1 MRSALSL
8 VLIGV
13 TAVALGVFG
22 SVALATTLSGTS
34 APEAAKAEQAAR
46 DSSGSSSNSDGGAN
60 QPLVYG
66 TR

>member
-22 SVALATTLSGTS
+22 SVALASTLSGTS
-34 APEAAKAEQAAR
+34 AKDAANAEQAAR
-46 DSSGSSSNSDGGAN
+46 TGPGGSGNSGGGAN

>member
-22 SVALATTLSGTS
+22 TVAMATTLSGTS
-34 APEAAKAEQAAR
+34 ANEASKAEQAAR
-46 DSSGSSSNSDGGAN
+46 PGAGSSNGIGEM
-60 QPLVYG
+60 PPVYG
-66 TR
+66 SR